1 MKLKAI
7 GTHSAELPV
16 VIRDALFNLEKF
28 VGEENPGRRAAL
40 WKNVEEDMEGNDLST
55 WCVLFVRFILRYV
68 SAASADKFLIFFRI
82 VIELDIANAGKL
94 SGLRAVLGGVGKE
107 LEKLKKQQYHLSHSS
122 YTPGLNVVNILDQD
136 AKITEGIGKLD
147 MQMQSVRG
155 LCLILEKIVVILRQ
169 LKLLQGDKELLVKQ
183 TIAENPVK
191 FIVNIIPILS
201 LLQKGN
207 SDDLQKVIELTLALI
222 GLEYNDDDVAT
233 IKQKL
238 DKEYLQEDVSGESEK
253 PPASSQTIQQRVTFF
268 YTKPRTIKVRRIN
281 QLTQQMDDLDIPDT
295 LFEKIEEEEEDVGI
309 NREDLT
315 ETVSL

>member
-1 MKLKAI
+1 MKLKAK
-7 GTHSAELPV
+7 GTYLAELPP
-16 VIRDALFNLEKF
+16 VIREALFNLEQF
-28 VGEENPGRRAAL
+28 VGEKNPERRAAL
-40 WKNVEEDMEGNDLST
+40 WKNVEENMEGNDLST

-68 SAASADKFLIFFRI
+68 SAATDEKFIIFFRI
-82 VIELDIANAGKL
+82 VIELDVSHVAEL
-94 SGLRAVLGGVGKE
+94 TRLRAALGGIGKE
-107 LEKLKKQQYHLSHSS
+107 LDQLQKQQDRLLHSS
-122 YTPGLNVVNILDQD
+122 YSPGLNVANILEQD

-147 MQMQSVRG
+147 KQMQSVRG
-155 LCLILEKIVVILRQ
+155 LCLILEKIVAILRE
-169 LKLLQGDKELLVKQ
+169 LKLLQRDKELLVKQ

-207 SDDLQKVIELTLALI
+207 SDDLQTVIQLTLALI

-238 DKEYLQEDVSGESEK
+238 DKEYLQEDVSGEPEK
-253 PPASSQTIQQRVTFF
+253 PPASSQTIQQRATFF